1 MTRSQL
7 GRPVGAVGGETR
19 ERIIAAT
26 MRCVAQ
32 AGYSRATI
40 REIARTADV
49 TSASLYNYF
58 PNKAELFKA
67 TGDEIE
73 AIVLPRL
80 RAAAARSDDTA
91 TRLDAVLDESKQLM
105 RDFPHLAAFL
115 QATRVQS
122 TGQSGRTGP
131 TYPGSKA
138 LRDVVTEIVEDAR
151 RR

>member
-91 TRLDAVLDESKQLM
+91 ARLDAVLDESKQLM

-122 TGQSGRTGP
+122 AGQSGRIGP
-131 TYPGSKA
+131 TYPGS
-138 LRDVVTEIVEDAR
+138 
-151 RR
+151 